1 MFSTLLMM
9 FTSGQPEKSP
19 CESDGQEHIQ
29 KVDENY
35 FLIDREYVSYY
46 VRNTNE
52 AKDFGRV
59 RWHKNVKG
67 DIDGFKLYR
76 IKCES
81 PLYKAGL
88 RNKDLLTPVDGT
100 SIDSYGAALAVWF
113 RMKFRKK
120 FTVDIVRKREQI
132 TLHYEYTTKLATNNP
147 RATKEE

>member
-9 FTSGQPEKSP
+9 FTSGQPDKPP

-29 KVDENY
+29 KVDENS

-46 VRNTNE
+46 ARNTDE

-81 PLYKAGL
+81 PLYKAGF
-88 RNKDLLTPVDGT
+88 RNKDLITTVDGT

-120 FTVDIVRKREQI
+120 FTVDIMRKREQI
-132 TLHYEYTTKLATNNP
+132 TLHYEYTTKLANNKP